1 MESHEKGDLTEA
13 AVITELKRRGIPVL
27 VPFSDNQRYDLVIE
41 AKNGRMQRMQVK
53 TGWISEGV
61 IQFHTKSQHTNSQG
75 NVYKHYDGD
84 IDGFLVYVHE
94 LDVLYLV
101 YQNDFNKQISLRIEA
116 PDQPDASINWA
127 SDYTF
132 DERWPP

>member
-1 MESHEKGDLTEA
+1 MESHEKGDFTEA
-13 AVITELKRRGIPVL
+13 AVITELKRRGIPVSI
-27 VPFSDNQRYDLVIE
+27 PFSDNQRYDLVLE
-41 AKNGRMQRMQVK
+41 AMDGQMQRMQVK
-53 TGWISEGV
+53 TGWLSDGV

-94 LDVLYLV
+94 LEQLYLV
-101 YQNDFNKQISLRIEA
+101 YKDEFDSRITLRVEA
-116 PDQPDASINWA
+116 PAQPDSSINWA
-127 SDYTF
+127 SDYAF